1 MERETR
7 QAELAEKRRYW
18 EEQVQCW
25 RGSGL
30 SQKEYCRQNQLPEN
44 RLTYWKKRFTK
55 VEAPVSFVQ
64 VQFGGDGRSKINLS
78 QGSGLRLIVGKKHEI
93 EVARGFD
100 PHVLWQLIHVLEGA

>member
-1 MERETR
+1 MERKTR

-18 EEQVQCW
+18 EEQVQSW

-30 SQKEYCRQNQLPEN
+30 SQKEYCRQYQLPEN

-55 VEAPVSFVQ
+55 AETAVSFVQ
-64 VQFGGDGRSKINLS
+64 VQVGGGVRSDSHFS

-93 EVARGFD
+93 EVDRGFD